1 MNKELK
7 QKWIN
12 ALRSDKYHQCIEK
25 LKNQTGFSVLGVLCD
40 VSGLGKWNNDNSY
53 LGSFVTLPSKI
64 RNRENLSFD
73 PMISVKLLTLAEHMK
88 LIQMRNISPEEISI
102 PISVLNDCYFS
113 FKRLADIIEES
124 NL

>member
-64 RNRENLSFD
+64 RNKENLLFD
-73 PMISVKLLTLAEHMK
+73 PLISIELLTLAEHIK
-88 LIQMRNISPEEISI
+88 LIQMKNYSPEEFSVPISI
-102 PISVLNDCYFS
+102 LNDCGFS